1 MVSSPNTQGLYGA
14 QGGAGTNPI
23 GEVAAGKDPRDTGAE
38 ANAATTA
45 MNDRLAAEKAAA
57 DKAAADAAAAKSA
70 AAPTANDAYAQSLM
84 DWQKGQQTARYYGGY
99 GPQGYAM
106 LVASMRNGA
115 PAATNPTQQLMRN
128 SLASTM
134 RGGGGGGSTGQPAY
148 GGGGHL
154 R

>member
-1 MVSSPNTQGLYGA
+1 MVSSPNTQGLYG
-14 QGGAGTNPI
+14 GAGTPTASVGDAGPLKDTRDI
-23 GEVAAGKDPRDTGAE
+23 AGEAAGFQ
-38 ANAATTA
+38 AADKA
-45 MNDRLAAEKAAA
+45 KADAAAA
-57 DKAAADAAAAKSA
+57 DKAAADKASASAAA

-128 SLASTM
+128 SLANTM
-134 RGGGGGGSTGQPAY
+134 RGTGATGTSGSSY